1 MKMRFFKCKVCGKVI
16 AILKDTDVPTVCCGE
31 EMIEIH
37 AGTTDGA
44 VEKHVPVITT
54 HDNIVEINV
63 GSVAHP
69 MEDKHY
75 IEWIAL
81 QSAQGIHIKT
91 LQPGQEP
98 KATFAVVDGNQVNE
112 AYAYCNLHG
121 LWSSK

>member
-1 MKMRFFKCKVCGKVI
+1 MKMKFFKCKKCGKVI
-16 AILKDTDVPTVCCGE
+16 AILKESACGTFCCGE
-31 EMIEIH
+31 EMVELH

-44 VEKHVPVITT
+44 VEKHVPVVTT

-81 QSAQGIHIKT
+81 Q
-91 LQPGQEP
+91 
-98 KATFAVVDGNQVNE
+98 
-112 AYAYCNLHG
+112 
-121 LWSSK
+121 

>member
-1 MKMRFFKCKVCGKVI
+1 MNMKFYKCKKCGKVI
-16 AILKDTDVPTVCCGE
+16 AMLKDSGCPTVCCGE
-31 EMIEIH
+31 DMVEIH

-69 MEDKHY
+69 MEEKHY

-81 QSAQGIHIKT
+81 QSKQGIHIKT
-91 LQPGQEP
+91 LEPGQEP

>member
-1 MKMRFFKCKVCGKVI
+1 MNMKFYKCKVCGKVI
-16 AILKDTDVPTVCCGE
+16 AMLKDSGAPTICCGE
-31 EMIEIH
+31 EMVEIH

-81 QSAQGIHIKT
+81 QSKQGIHIKT
-91 LQPGQEP
+91 LEPGQEP